1 MANLM
6 NVKENSYPRNLFSE
20 WDSNPLVSRGGSSL
34 YD

>member
-20 WDSNPLVSRGGSSL
+20 WDSNPQAILGESMIK
-34 YD
+34 